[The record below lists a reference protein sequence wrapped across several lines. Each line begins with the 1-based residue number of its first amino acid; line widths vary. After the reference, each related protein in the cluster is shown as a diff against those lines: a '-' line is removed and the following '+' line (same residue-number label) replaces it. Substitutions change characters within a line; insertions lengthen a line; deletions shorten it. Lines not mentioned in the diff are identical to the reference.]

1 MDAEPP
7 SDGDDEMDAEEDKPP
22 DTNTVYRLRWEPVNV
37 EVIEQALQLDAVRRV
52 RLANYDL
59 FAVLLSIRS
68 RIVNV
73 KGKVG
78 WIPVLEREC
87 AEVGGKKQRLWS
99 GITGVQPE
107 ELPRCIQ
114 RELREGVPP
123 ELAGVSAFHFCRAIK
138 YLVRSGLDMGEYD
151 LANSLFEVLAGL
163 TDLPPAVERY
173 RTNRDDVL
181 QGLSSFM
188 SDVCKKQVRPKDIK
202 KLMISIAFG
211 GTTHGWMIKH
221 IGKYHVLEGH
231 WADFLTSFEAAM
243 KTVRKTLAE
252 KAPVALKN
260 AVKDRANPQASN
272 EFVLYAEVERTL
284 LETMRVAASRSFLS
298 PEHDGFGGKAGAHKQ
313 TQAAVSAIAPNM
325 IVAYTPYPE
334 DPYELLKLQAPE
346 LDWTRQAPCTAAEWQ
361 EIVVKCQT
369 YLANG
374 PKAVKDNAMTFARF
388 VAMKLRATTNVPTAD
403 GERRTHFE
411 VFDHVRGFWFTRHVQ
426 DLPTVITQE
435 LISLVRPVARSR
447 WERGHLPDAPPP
459 LNDGRFAASIDQLVL
474 GILSEDPPMR
484 ELDGDHSRGK
494 LLFSCGTVMDFD
506 DNGSCRKAI
515 PEDRLGHQMACK
527 AEVYAPPV
535 LAAGAGSSRDDVIKP
550 ETILEDIATWIKTGT
565 TQLRD
570 TEVGLRIVEKLKA
583 LSNDCKVLGVLVSF
597 AGNWEGV
604 IWLLRTTARMATG
617 NPRICEFLYLF
628 GPGSSGKDVVML
640 LLLSFFGSGSFN
652 YGCMLNGS
660 FIVDGKAGGK
670 EAASPFLAATAGKRF
685 IWASEVPQHQNLQVE
700 LIKQYCEQSGALI
713 TARKLYK
720 APVSFRPIGV
730 ICATGNFPPCVT
742 HKDDTGYIRRARVW
756 QTSQT
761 FSVKPKTLTEVL
773 ADPTVKQK
781 IMKGT
786 FNSQLLCLVLGL
798 APTLSP
804 ELNPETELE
813 PRPVFMKEMEEEC
826 AEDNSHAKLK
836 AFIVTHTLPCE
847 RKDATPMKE
856 FKKQVAQ
863 ELGMG
868 KMQAGVVMA
877 ACGYDI
883 HGKNNVNSDRVAVGF
898 HPARGDSK
906 GDGLKLKE

>member
-87 AEVGGKKQRLWS
+87 PEVGGKKQRLWS

-188 SDVCKKQVRPKDIK
+188 YDVCKKQVRPKDIK

-221 IGKYHVLEGH
+221 IGKYHVLKGH

-260 AVKDRANPQASN
+260 AVKDRANPQASS

-284 LETMRVAASRSFLS
+284 LETMRVAASRSFQS

-369 YLANG
+369 YLAN
-374 PKAVKDNAMTFARF
+374 
-388 VAMKLRATTNVPTAD
+388 
-403 GERRTHFE
+403 
-411 VFDHVRGFWFTRHVQ
+411 
-426 DLPTVITQE
+426 
-435 LISLVRPVARSR
+435 
-447 WERGHLPDAPPP
+447 
-459 LNDGRFAASIDQLVL
+459 
-474 GILSEDPPMR
+474 
-484 ELDGDHSRGK
+484 
-494 LLFSCGTVMDFD
+494 
-506 DNGSCRKAI
+506 
-515 PEDRLGHQMACK
+515 
-527 AEVYAPPV
+527 
-535 LAAGAGSSRDDVIKP
+535 
-550 ETILEDIATWIKTGT
+550 
-565 TQLRD
+565 
-570 TEVGLRIVEKLKA
+570 
-583 LSNDCKVLGVLVSF
+583 
-597 AGNWEGV
+597 
-604 IWLLRTTARMATG
+604 
-617 NPRICEFLYLF
+617 
-628 GPGSSGKDVVML
+628 
-640 LLLSFFGSGSFN
+640 
-652 YGCMLNGS
+652 
-660 FIVDGKAGGK
+660 
-670 EAASPFLAATAGKRF
+670 
-685 IWASEVPQHQNLQVE
+685 
-700 LIKQYCEQSGALI
+700 
-713 TARKLYK
+713 
-720 APVSFRPIGV
+720 
-730 ICATGNFPPCVT
+730 
-742 HKDDTGYIRRARVW
+742 
-756 QTSQT
+756 
-761 FSVKPKTLTEVL
+761 
-773 ADPTVKQK
+773 
-781 IMKGT
+781 
-786 FNSQLLCLVLGL
+786 
-798 APTLSP
+798 
-804 ELNPETELE
+804 
-813 PRPVFMKEMEEEC
+813 
-826 AEDNSHAKLK
+826 
-836 AFIVTHTLPCE
+836 
-847 RKDATPMKE
+847 
-856 FKKQVAQ
+856 
-863 ELGMG
+863 
-868 KMQAGVVMA
+868 
-877 ACGYDI
+877 
-883 HGKNNVNSDRVAVGF
+883 
-898 HPARGDSK
+898 
-906 GDGLKLKE
+906 